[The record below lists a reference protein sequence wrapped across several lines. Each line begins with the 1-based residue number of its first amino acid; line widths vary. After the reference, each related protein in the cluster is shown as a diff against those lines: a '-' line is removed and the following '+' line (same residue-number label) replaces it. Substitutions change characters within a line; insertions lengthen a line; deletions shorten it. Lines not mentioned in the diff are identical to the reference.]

1 MSTPNETP
9 VEQAPAQPEAE
20 KPQMMTPKSRN
31 ALLRYMT
38 ILFAVAFLVV
48 TVSLVISMRAS
59 QNTITALNQTSA
71 SALQNAEQLQDSNRD
86 LSDENAKLRDRV
98 AELEDQLASAKAD
111 AETAASA
118 QERPMNCCCKQWMP
132 KAMVIPQP
140 AAPHWRSW
148 SRCSPICRTAPRRF
162 TPSWLLKRRNRRC

>member
-9 VEQAPAQPEAE
+9 VKQAPAQPEAE
-20 KPQMMTPKSRN
+20 KPQMMAPKSRN

-71 SALQNAEQLQDSNRD
+71 SALQNAEQLQDSKSWRINWPAPKRMRR
-86 LSDENAKLRDRV
+86 LPPPPR
-98 AELEDQLASAKAD
+98 KAQ
-111 AETAASA
+111 TIP
-118 QERPMNCCCKQWMP
+118 QRPMNCCCKQWMP
-132 KAMVIPQP
+132 KTMVIPQP

-148 SRCSPICRTAPRRF
+148 SRCSPI
-162 TPSWLLKRRNRRC
+162 

>member
-59 QNTITALNQTSA
+59 QKTITALNQTSA
-71 SALQNAEQLQDSNRD
+71 SA
-86 LSDENAKLRDRV
+86 
-98 AELEDQLASAKAD
+98 
-111 AETAASA
+111 
-118 QERPMNCCCKQWMP
+118 
-132 KAMVIPQP
+132 
-140 AAPHWRSW
+140 
-148 SRCSPICRTAPRRF
+148 
-162 TPSWLLKRRNRRC
+162 

>member
-9 VEQAPAQPEAE
+9 VEQPQAQPEAE
-20 KPQMMTPKSRN
+20 KPQAMTPKSRN

-86 LSDENAKLRDRV
+86 LSDADNT
-98 AELEDQLASAKAD
+98 AKAYELLLQALEAKNNGD
-111 AETAASA
+111 TAACSA
-118 QERPMNCCCKQWMP
+118 ALAQLEPLQSYL
-132 KAMVIPQP
+132 QDS
-140 AAPHWRSW
+140 AAALYAQL
-148 SRCSPICRTAPRRF
+148 TA
-162 TPSWLLKRRNRRC
+162 

>member
-20 KPQMMTPKSRN
+20 KPQMMAPKSRN

-48 TVSLVISMRAS
+48 TVSLVISMHAS

-118 QERPMNCCCKQWMP
+118 QESADNTA
-132 KAMVIPQP
+132 KAYELLLQAMDAKSNGDT
-140 AAPHWRSW
+140 AA
-148 SRCSPICRTAPRRF
+148 CSAALAQLEPLQSYLQDSAAA
-162 TPSWLLKRRNRRC
+162 LYAQLAA

>member
-9 VEQAPAQPEAE
+9 VEQAQTQPEAE
-20 KPQMMTPKSRN
+20 KPQAMTPKSRN

-48 TVSLVISMRAS
+48 TVSLVISMRTS

-86 LSDENAKLRDRV
+86 LSDENTKLRDQL

-118 QERPMNCCCKQWMP
+118 QESADNTA
-132 KAMVIPQP
+132 KAYELLLQALEAQNNGDT
-140 AAPHWRSW
+140 AA
-148 SRCSPICRTAPRRF
+148 CSAVLAQLEPLQSYLQDAAAA
-162 TPSWLLKRRNRRC
+162 LYAQLAA

>member
-9 VEQAPAQPEAE
+9 VEQAQTQPEAE
-20 KPQMMTPKSRN
+20 KPQAMTPKSRN

-48 TVSLVISMRAS
+48 TVSLVISMRTS

-86 LSDENAKLRDRV
+86 LSD
-98 AELEDQLASAKAD
+98 
-111 AETAASA
+111 
-118 QERPMNCCCKQWMP
+118 
-132 KAMVIPQP
+132 
-140 AAPHWRSW
+140 
-148 SRCSPICRTAPRRF
+148 
-162 TPSWLLKRRNRRC
+162 